1 VTAAGSERPAPD
13 LRAVVLA
20 LMAWAGGLGG
30 FLLPPWVV
38 GTALA
43 TGAALLV
50 ARWRHGRPVVVGL
63 AWLIAAAAV
72 AGSAML
78 RVEAVARS
86 PIAVLAEE
94 RAFVSAL
101 VRVTS
106 DPLLREGRYAPFTL
120 VRATTVEVSGRGDTH
135 AGRVPVLVIG
145 DEDWRHVEL
154 GSLVRVEGRAAP
166 SDGADLAA
174 VISGRRPPVDVAP
187 AGEVLDA
194 AAAVRRGIRHA
205 VAGAGPGERTLV
217 PALVVGDDQGM
228 PAEVVTAFQ
237 ASGLTHLLAVSGTNL
252 TLVVGFVLIVARW
265 AGVRARGLVVV
276 GMLGV
281 AGFVLLARTEP
292 SVVRAATMGTV
303 ALVGMG
309 SNGREKGVRALGVAV
324 LLLLLLDPWMSLSIG
339 FVLSALATAGILFLA
354 PPWRDALMTWMPR
367 WLAEATAVPLAA
379 QLACTP
385 VVAAISDQVSLVA
398 VVANMVVAPAVGP
411 ATVLGLAGGLLVL
424 LVEPLG
430 VLLGRV
436 AVLCAWW
443 IIEVAERSAAM
454 PTAAVSWS
462 SGATSI
468 ALLSLICLGLALVMP
483 RVLGRR
489 GWAVVLTGLMLLA
502 VVRPLPT
509 PGWPPDGWVMVACDV
524 GQGDGLVLNAGA
536 GTALIVDVGPDPLAI
551 DRCLDRLGVKR
562 LAAVVLTHFHDDH
575 VAGLPAVLEERPPDE
590 VVVTALADPVSGA
603 ESVVK
608 WAEAAGVP
616 VRVPAYGEVRR
627 LGSLTW
633 QVVGPSGRFATG
645 AAVSKGSAANNAS
658 VAMLVEV
665 EGVRILLTGDMEP
678 EAQKAM
684 HRALPSLQVDV
695 LKVPHH
701 GSRYQDPEFLTGL
714 SARLA
719 LVSVGVDNGY
729 GHPAAETLE
738 LLEGSGALVRRTD
751 ESGDVAVVVRD
762 GQLTVRELSTS
773 SSAMR

>member
-1 VTAAGSERPAPD
+1 VTPAGSEKPAPD

-38 GTALA
+38 GVVLA
-43 TGAALLV
+43 SGGAFLV
-50 ARWRHGRPVVVGL
+50 SRWRRGRPVVVGL

-78 RVEAVARS
+78 RVEAVDRS
-86 PIAVLAEE
+86 PVAVLAEE

-106 DPLLREGRYAPFTL
+106 DPLVREGRFAPYTL
-120 VRATTVEVSGRGDTH
+120 VRATTVEVTGRGETQ

-145 DEDWRHVEL
+145 DAGWQDVEL
-154 GSLVRVEGRAAP
+154 GSVVRVEGRAAP

-174 VISGRRPPVDVAP
+174 VISSRRPPEEVVP

-194 AAAVRRGIRHA
+194 AAAVRHGIRHA

-237 ASGLTHLLAVSGTNL
+237 SSGLTHLLAVSGTNL

-276 GMLGV
+276 GLLGV

-292 SVVRAATMGTV
+292 SVVRAAAMGTV
-303 ALVGMG
+303 ALIGMG

-324 LLLLLLDPWMSLSIG
+324 LLLLLLDPWMALSIG

-424 LVEPLG
+424 VVEPLG

-436 AVLCAWW
+436 AGLCAWW

-462 SGATSI
+462 SGAGSI
-468 ALLSLICLGLALVMP
+468 ALLSAICLGLALVMP

-489 GWAVVLTGLMLLA
+489 GWAVVLTVLMLLA

-509 PGWPPDGWVMVACDV
+509 PGWPPAGWVMVACDV
-524 GQGDGLVLNAGA
+524 GQGDGLILNAGA
-536 GTALIVDVGPDPLAI
+536 GAAVVVDVGPEPQAI
-551 DRCLDRLGVKR
+551 DRCLDRLGVER
-562 LAAVVLTHFHDDH
+562 LAAVVLTHFHEDH
-575 VAGLPAVLEERPPDE
+575 VGGLPGVLEERPPEE

-603 ESVVK
+603 ESVAT
-608 WAEAAGVP
+608 WAAAAGVP
-616 VRVPAYGEVRR
+616 LRVPAYGEVRR

-633 QVVGPSGRFATG
+633 QVVGPAGRYATG
-645 AAVSKGSAANNAS
+645 EAVSKGSAANNAS
-658 VAMLVEV
+658 VALLVEV
-665 EGVRILLTGDMEP
+665 EGIRILLTGDMEP
-678 EAQKAM
+678 ETQKAM
-684 HRALPSLQVDV
+684 RRALPSLRVDV

-701 GSRYQDPEFLTGL
+701 GSRHQDPEFLTGL

-719 LVSVGVDNGY
+719 LVTVGTDNSY

-762 GQLTVRELSTS
+762 GQLTVRELSTV
-773 SSAMR
+773 SSAIR